1 MNQSGSYSHAIYECA
16 FLPVWYVCEGT
27 IEQCCMGPMEL
38 LKKK

>member
-1 MNQSGSYSHAIYECA
+1 MNQSGINSHAIYECA
-16 FLPVWYVCEGT
+16 WYVCEGT